1 MNSKSEIQDDQP
13 GSPQTNKKP
22 PRMVQRI
29 SFTVFIGLV
38 IIAIIPAILMS
49 VWPVLSPERLPSPW
63 SGALFHTVMLIFSLL
78 FIGIFGRLKFKEYGF
93 RLPGSF
99 RPIPG
104 IITGILLGAVATILA
119 VLLPGEGE
127 QNMPGQDMSFF
138 EVILFIWIYASLAEE
153 VLCRGLIQGYLN
165 PFNNY
170 RLTLLSVKLSL
181 PVITGALFFA
191 LMHLALL
198 TTGVSIWPVV
208 IIVIFALLLGLM
220 AGYQLE
226 RTSSLLSA
234 VLIHMSF
241 NMGGSIAE
249 FLL

>member
-1 MNSKSEIQDDQP
+1 M
-13 GSPQTNKKP
+13 
-22 PRMVQRI
+22 
-29 SFTVFIGLV
+29 
-38 IIAIIPAILMS
+38 
-49 VWPVLSPERLPSPW
+49 LS
-63 SGALFHTVMLIFSLL
+63 SLL
-78 FIGIFGRLKFKEYGF
+78 FIGIFGHLKFKEYGF
-93 RLPGSF
+93 RLPRSF
-99 RPIPG
+99 RPMPG
-104 IITGILLGAVATILA
+104 MITGILLGLVATILVA
-119 VLLPGEGE
+119 LLPGEGKE
-127 QNMPGQDMSFF
+127 SMPGQDLSFIQ
-138 EVILFIWIYASLAEE
+138 VILFIWIYASLAEE

-226 RTSSLLSA
+226 RTGSLLSA
-234 VLIHMSF
+234 ALIHMSF